1 MEILKIN
8 FLTFLELKLIYMNRS
23 FKKNYC
29 LLLIALCLVVF
40 IPRVKAQQSM
50 IQDVNYLYLEKLL
63 ATARE
68 NYPIVKQYQIQK
80 DIDKLNINA
89 QRLNWFSPFNF
100 SYLSSPNN
108 TINFINPQFFTGY
121 QFGININVA
130 DILQKPNKINVAK
143 QQLLLTQ
150 ANESQ
155 YAQTLEIEVKKRY
168 FLYIQQLNT
177 VKLFSK
183 SVQDAEGLLNDLRVR
198 YQRGEIEFRV
208 YSEALVNFSSIS
220 KQKLEAEATYL
231 TAKASIEELT
241 ITKLEDIK

>member
-1 MEILKIN
+1 
-8 FLTFLELKLIYMNRS
+8 MNCS
-23 FKKNYC
+23 FKRIYC
-29 LLLIALCLVVF
+29 LSLVVF
-40 IPRVKAQQSM
+40 SFLVFIPKVKAQQSM
-50 IQDVNYLYLEKLL
+50 IQDVNYLFLEKLL

-68 NYPIVKQYQIQK
+68 NYPVVKQYQIQK
-80 DIDKLNINA
+80 DIDKLNITG
-89 QRLNWFSPFNF
+89 QKLNWFSPFNAF
-100 SYLSSPNN
+100 YLSNPNTVFNSNNSP
-108 TINFINPQFFTGY
+108 FVTGL

-130 DILQKPNKINVAK
+130 DILQKPNKIKIAK
-143 QQLLLTQ
+143 ENLLLTE

-155 YAQTLEIEVKKRY
+155 YAQTLEIEIKKRY

-177 VKLFSK
+177 IKLFSK
-183 SVQDAEGLLNDLRVR
+183 SVQDAEGLLNDLRVK

>member
-1 MEILKIN
+1 MKN
-8 FLTFLELKLIYMNRS
+8 S
-23 FKKNYC
+23 FKRIYC
-29 LLLIALCLVVF
+29 LLMIVLSLSVF
-40 IPRVKAQQSM
+40 TLKVKAQQSM
-50 IQDVNYLYLEKLL
+50 IQDVNYLFLEKLL

-68 NYPIVKQYQIQK
+68 NYPIVKQYQVQK
-80 DIDKLNINA
+80 EIDNLNIKG
-89 QRLNWFSPFNF
+89 QQLNWFSPLNF
-100 SYLSSPNN
+100 SYLSSPNK
-108 TINFINPQFFTGY
+108 TINFIDPQFFTGY
-121 QFGININVA
+121 QFGVNINVA
-130 DILQKPNKINVAK
+130 DILQKPNKIKTAR
-143 QQLLLTQ
+143 QRLLLTE

-155 YAQTLEIEVKKRY
+155 YAQTLEVEVKKRY

-183 SVQDAEGLLNDLRVR
+183 SVQDAEGLLNDLRVK
-198 YQRGEIEFRV
+198 YQRGEVEFRV